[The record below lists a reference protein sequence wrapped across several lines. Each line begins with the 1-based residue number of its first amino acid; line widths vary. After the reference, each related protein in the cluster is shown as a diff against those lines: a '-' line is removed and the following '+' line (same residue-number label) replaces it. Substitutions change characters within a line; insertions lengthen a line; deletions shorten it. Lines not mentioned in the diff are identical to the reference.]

1 MKDKSLSLIIVSL
14 FFLTLVITASYAYF
28 ASRVDTEGG
37 SIEASILTTDDK
49 PAFKANVG
57 DTLSLNINI
66 EEMSTASTD
75 PLQTNTSTIGVTLS
89 GGTPEG
95 NVSCTYDIY
104 FVWDSEKYTKTT
116 PTLPVTDDEM
126 NSYPFE
132 LSLKGTSAVDGQ
144 ASVFSEAQDLS
155 EINLDDLVYEEEE
168 NRAKVVSGA
177 KIISAS
183 KDEPTKVIWTFTM
196 NFYVL
201 PTRQNALIDKSYKG
215 HFVVSNVIC

>member
-57 DTLSLNINI
+57 NTLSLNINI
-66 EEMSTASTD
+66 EEMSVASTT
-75 PLQTNTSTIGVTLS
+75 PLQNNTSTIDVTLS
-89 GGTPEG
+89 GGSPEG

-104 FVWDSEKYTKTT
+104 FVRDSDKYTKTT
-116 PTLPVTDDEM
+116 SLPATDDDM

-132 LSLKGTSAVDGQ
+132 LSLKGTSAVDGK
-144 ASVFSEAQDLS
+144 ASVFSEAQNLQ
-155 EINLDDLVYEEEE
+155 ETNLDDLVYEEG

-183 KDEPTKVIWTFTM
+183 KKDPTKVIWTFTM

-201 PTRQNALIDKSYKG
+201 PTRQNALIDKNYKG